1 MMRDQTLTLGCFL
14 LFLLPILMATRISPA
29 TENST
34 PDDTDVST
42 LFRINSYFYLFPKAV
57 RTKRVH
63 SEINIDY
70 FIAE

>member
-42 LFRINSYFYLFPKAV
+42 LFRINSYFYLFPGI
-57 RTKRVH
+57 RVH